1 MYSTILVDDERTL
14 RELFEHLI
22 DQQGNVFQLIGTAQN
37 GLDALELMEK
47 GNIPDVV
54 ITDIKMR

>member
-22 DQQGNVFQLIGTAQN
+22 D
-37 GLDALELMEK
+37 
-47 GNIPDVV
+47 
-54 ITDIKMR
+54 